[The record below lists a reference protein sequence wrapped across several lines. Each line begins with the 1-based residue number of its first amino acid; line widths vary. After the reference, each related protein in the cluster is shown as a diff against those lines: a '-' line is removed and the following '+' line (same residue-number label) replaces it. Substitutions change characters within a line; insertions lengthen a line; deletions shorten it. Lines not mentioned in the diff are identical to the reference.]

1 MSLRPCWVLWW
12 RARWTTRGSRSCRHL
27 SCRWPAESVASS
39 RAARGTSRSPPQRP
53 SRPQTQNLTEV
64 EILILALFSRYSHPQ
79 LPHTVQ
85 LQKSAPKAS
94 KEDPNQWISRSILS
108 TNICLYLILVLV
120 LHNKTRANTGLRYQ
134 LLNVP
139 LSTYLGHN
147 PLITKFQ
154 GCLSIYYYIIYI
166 YYSIYRYQIMSLTVA
181 TSQIQKWVWLWSKA
195 CLFFSEKIF
204 IFSMIKNYNVNGYF
218 CNTFQNGV

>member
-1 MSLRPCWVLWW
+1 MPSLVLQVTSWE
-12 RARWTTRGSRSCRHL
+12 RSILQGSPRYITLSTAEAQSPTDTKPDGGGNFTRY
-27 SCRWPAESVASS
+27 
-39 RAARGTSRSPPQRP
+39 
-53 SRPQTQNLTEV
+53 
-64 EILILALFSRYSHPQ
+64 LILALFSRYSHPQ

-94 KEDPNQWISRSILS
+94 KEDPNQWISRSILT